1 MSASEPNL
9 VAVHESCG
17 RTCSEERAATHL
29 TLYGAAGAARA
40 PHAMPQV
47 GIFEDALAPPARTLL
62 VLAHG
67 EQRALG
73 AG

>member
-17 RTCSEERAATHL
+17 RTCSEERAARHL
-29 TLYGAAGAARA
+29 TCTELLALLGLR
-40 PHAMPQV
+40 MPCQV
-47 GIFEDALAPPARTLL
+47 GIFEDALAPPARALL
-62 VLAHG
+62 VLAVG
-67 EQRALG
+67 EQRAFG